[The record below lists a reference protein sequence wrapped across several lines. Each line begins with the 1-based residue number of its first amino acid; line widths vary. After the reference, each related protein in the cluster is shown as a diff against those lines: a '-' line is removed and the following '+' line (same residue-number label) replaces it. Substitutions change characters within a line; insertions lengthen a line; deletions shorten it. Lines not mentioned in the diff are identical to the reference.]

1 MDENELADIP
11 QEPNGFQVPHE
22 IEDEH
27 EMFLEEAEKNYDE
40 GLFKELEEDHEPED
54 EEEISLESYDKDCE
68 EEYNQVKRQSK
79 RVRVPPQ
86 RWKILQVR
94 A

>member
-1 MDENELADIP
+1 MDENDLADIL
-11 QEPNGFQVPHE
+11 QAPNKFQVPHE
-22 IEDEH
+22 TEGKQDC
-27 EMFLEEAEKNYDE
+27 FFEEAENNYDE
-40 GLFKELEEDHEPED
+40 GLFKELDEDHEPED